1 MADFTDLSGI
11 PVGAGVAGA
20 TLIAALVG
28 AAGGILTM
36 ATAGAVGGT
45 HILAMLTTAGALAVG
60 VIHMVDGASAGMHLS
75 MDIMATIFILEL
87 HSLET
92 DTTQDTTQ
100 VESLILIQDVQ
111 IAFTAAG
118 QTPEVLQHDLRV
130 DLM

>member
-1 MADFTDLSGI
+1 MADITDLSGM
-11 PVGAGVAGA
+11 PVGAGAMPA
-20 TLIAALVG
+20 SVG

-36 ATAGAVGGT
+36 ATAGAAGVIPIT
-45 HILAMLTTAGALAVG
+45 AMLTTAGALAVG
-60 VIHMVDGASAGMHLS
+60 AIHMVDGASAGMHLS
-75 MDIMATIFILEL
+75 MDIMATILILEV

-118 QTPEVLQHDLRV
+118 QTPEVPQHDLRV

>member
-1 MADFTDLSGI
+1 M
-11 PVGAGVAGA
+11 PVGAGAMPA
-20 TLIAALVG
+20 SVG

-36 ATAGAVGGT
+36 ATAGAVGVT

-75 MDIMATIFILEL
+75 MDIMATILILEV

>member
-20 TLIAALVG
+20 TLMAALVG

-36 ATAGAVGGT
+36 A
-45 HILAMLTTAGALAVG
+45 TAGALAVG